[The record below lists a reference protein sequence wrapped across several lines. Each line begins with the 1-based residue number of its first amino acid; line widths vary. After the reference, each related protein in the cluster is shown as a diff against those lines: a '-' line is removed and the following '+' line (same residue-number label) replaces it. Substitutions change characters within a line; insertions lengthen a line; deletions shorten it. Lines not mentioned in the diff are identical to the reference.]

1 MHFLQQKKRRIEM
14 KKILLI
20 MVLGLTIWGGMK
32 VCFSNGDVKD
42 SGEHVVEPLKNTGH
56 ELEGVFL
63 G

>member
-1 MHFLQQKKRRIEM
+1 M

>member
-1 MHFLQQKKRRIEM
+1 M

-20 MVLGLTIWGGMK
+20 AVLCLSIWSGIK
-32 VCFSNGDVKD
+32 VCVGNTDVKG
-42 SGEHVVEPLKNTGH
+42 SGEYDVQPLKNTGH